1 MAVTNGAQH
10 LHDNIVNLFD
20 AIRTK
25 ASVTGLMTFAQ
36 ATDAV
41 TSIDPTPD
49 PEKYVQKRTFY
60 EGVNVSGITVTG
72 TATGTLQE

>member
-1 MAVTNGAQH
+1 MAVTSGAQH

-20 AIRTK
+20 AIRAK
-25 ASVTGLMTFAQ
+25 ASVTGSMTFPQ
-36 ATDAV
+36 AADAV

-60 EGVNVSGITVTG
+60 EGVNVSGITITA
-72 TATGTLQE
+72 TATGTVQA